1 MTGIVSEWPKS
12 ENFDLSG
19 IWIHDPSGLVPRYPP
34 YWAMQI
40 MVASNTTSKTLPS
53 DNFISQFGTQ
63 IVLLENLSSKMTL
76 LGLCFKGKFAQKFT
90 PLFIVLNESP
100 QSYPHT
106 NRTKKRIK
114 NINFWRSYSYRASK
128 SQIWFAGESTAPDDV
143 LWGKKKLI
151 LAEFNRRRSQHTH
164 LIDIFVGR
172 IQPSLV
178 KFAQSKRW

>member
-114 NINFWRSYSYRASK
+114 NINFWRSYRSLKWHFWGLQKCKFGLRGRAL
-128 SQIWFAGESTAPDDV
+128 TVPDDV
-143 LWGKKKLI
+143 ILTSYSVLLGKVKRHFEEIQI
-151 LAEFNRRRSQHTH
+151 L
-164 LIDIFVGR
+164 
-172 IQPSLV
+172 
-178 KFAQSKRW
+178 